1 MFFWDF
7 CVRCCFQRGNLAILR
22 DWYFWDLA
30 LVGGSIKAA
39 CYYPFPVCFH
49 LGITNACPE
58 GGSRLTLHPANDRGW
73 CTHEHQWC
81 TMVHN
86 RAHTNTTHCIVVHT
100 RTPPTQNNLCQA
112 AHFTSS
118 SYIQS
123 TTSSNEL
130 GIFCNLL
137 GLLPNFGIIIIVII
151 VGVMIIVI
159 VIIIVII
166 IMLRNVTV
174 AGWLTPP
181 SHLSIPGQRWPAHT

>member
-1 MFFWDF
+1 M
-7 CVRCCFQRGNLAILR
+7 
-22 DWYFWDLA
+22 
-30 LVGGSIKAA
+30 GGSIKAA

-49 LGITNACPE
+49 LGITNAWPE
-58 GGSRLTLHPANDRGW
+58 GGSSLTLHPANDRGS
-73 CTHEHQWC
+73 CTHAHQWC

-137 GLLPNFGIIIIVII
+137 GLLPNFGIIIIII
-151 VGVMIIVI
+151 ISIVMI
-159 VIIIVII
+159 VIIIII

-181 SHLSIPGQRWPAHT
+181 SHLSIPGQR